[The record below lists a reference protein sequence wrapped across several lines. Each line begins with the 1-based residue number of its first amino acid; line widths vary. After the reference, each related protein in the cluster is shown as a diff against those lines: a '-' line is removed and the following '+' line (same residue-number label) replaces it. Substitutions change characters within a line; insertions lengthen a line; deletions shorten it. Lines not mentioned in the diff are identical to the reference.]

1 VFLQALSLI
10 GALLVLGA
18 FALLNT
24 GRLRPTDLSY
34 GLANF
39 VGASLLAWVAVVDRR
54 VGFILL
60 ESAWA
65 VLSLL
70 PLIRRRSPA
79 ATTEG

>member
-1 VFLQALSLI
+1 MFLQALSLI

-18 FALLNT
+18 FALVNT
-24 GRLRPTDLSY
+24 GRVRPTDLSY

-39 VGASLLAWVAVVDRR
+39 VGASLLAWVAIVDRR

-70 PLIRRRSPA
+70 PLIRSRTSEPTA
-79 ATTEG
+79 ES

>member
-1 VFLQALSLI
+1 MFLQALSLI

-24 GRLRPTDLSY
+24 GKLRPTDLSY

-39 VGASLLAWVAVVDRR
+39 VGASFLAWVAVVDRR

-70 PLIRRRSPA
+70 PLIRSKTPGP
-79 ATTEG
+79 TPEG